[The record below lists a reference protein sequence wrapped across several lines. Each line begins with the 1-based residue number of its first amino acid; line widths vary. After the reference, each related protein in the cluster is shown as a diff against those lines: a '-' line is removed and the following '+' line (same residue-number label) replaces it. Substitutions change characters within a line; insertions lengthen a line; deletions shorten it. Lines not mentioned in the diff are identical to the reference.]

1 MINGFKN
8 ISNITS
14 IKKILLFDELL
25 FFNILKFIKEI
36 ITPNTN
42 EQRNINIFL
51 IFLFF
56 INKYDDFNFCKYIKN

>member
-42 EQRNINIFL
+42 EQRNINIFF

-56 INKYDDFNFCKYIKN
+56 FIDKYDDSLLIMK

>member
-42 EQRNINIFL
+42 EQRNINIFF
-51 IFLFF
+51 IFLFLF
-56 INKYDDFNFCKYIKN
+56 IDKYDDSLLIMK